1 MTRIQAALEEISK
14 LVELGPALL
23 KDGQADKVDLGR
35 LAIRYEDWYTRA
47 SLAVEVIA
55 PDRIDDFRSAYRTER
70 RKDISYDTYTI
81 SDYLTGLVV
90 SQFGRPSFDTKSAF
104 AAKMLRQIGIVMA
117 AAKLAPSALRDLRSI
132 LQAELLDSDVAAARE
147 LAKAKHLR
155 PAGVVCGVALEAH
168 LSSVADRHKVK
179 SGKKNPSIADWNEA
193 LKAASVIDV
202 PTWRLIQ
209 RLADIRNLCGH
220 KRDRE
225 PTTSEVEDLIAGTDK
240 VLREVS

>member
-1 MTRIQAALEEISK
+1 MSKIQAALKEVARLLEQ
-14 LVELGPALL
+14 GPDLL
-23 KDGQADKVDLGR
+23 SDGQADHVN
-35 LAIRYEDWYTRA
+35 LADFAVRYEDWYTRA

-55 PDRIDDFRSAYRTER
+55 PDRLEDFRSAYRVDR
-70 RKDISYDTYTI
+70 RRDVSYDTYTI
-81 SDYLTGLVV
+81 SDYLTGMVV
-90 SQFGRPSFDTKSAF
+90 SRYGRPAFDTKSAF
-104 AAKMLRQIGIVMA
+104 ATKMLRQFAIVKA
-117 AAKLAPSALRDLRSI
+117 AASLAPSVLRDLRST

-155 PAGVVCGVALEAH
+155 SAGVVCGVALEAH
-168 LSSVADRHKVK
+168 LSSVADRHNVK
-179 SGKKNPSIADWNEA
+179 LLKKNPSIADWNEA

-225 PTTSEVEDLIAGTDK
+225 PTASEVEDLIAGRGCP
-240 VLREVS
+240 VFR